1 LCVYFGGKLLIR
13 LVLLFYLFT
22 STESLA
28 GYHNSFNQ
36 GFDGFAEEQGFK
48 SFYDY
53 KKKVDVCANM
63 LLKIFDNNAQSS
75 LGEKVYPP
83 EGYHWMNDDGHYT
96 LMQDPSSGYSKHPG
110 SSLTADV
117 PIFPKFL
124 PQPKNIDLEI
134 KSSTDTLSLEV
145 VPPDQYHWMS
155 NGSSYSLMKTP
166 RSGYGPHPGSSLV
179 ANFKIYQHNQSVRKS
194 SGEGTEYRGPG
205 LSSAS
210 TKASN
215 LLYETLGKAR
225 ATDVTNLF
233 QKIDKQLWNKNTC
246 SLKMFVHPDILANIT
261 EANITGKEISPSD
274 IKVPNSASEW
284 GY

>member
-1 LCVYFGGKLLIR
+1 MPEFIISYLDAYEGKLDSCINLPFQKKPFREDFVESGHLIIN
-13 LVLLFYLFT
+13 
-22 STESLA
+22 TETYYAVIAS
-28 GYHNSFNQ
+28 
-36 GFDGFAEEQGFK
+36 
-48 SFYDY
+48 
-53 KKKVDVCANM
+53 KKGGVY
-63 LLKIFDNNAQSS
+63 KIFDNNVQSS

-96 LMQDPSSGYSKHPG
+96 LMQDPSSGYSKHPD

-134 KSSTDTLSLEV
+134 KSSTDSLSLEV

-233 QKIDKQLWNKNTC
+233 QKIDKQLWNKNIC